1 MTPHDP
7 PRAADALAQ
16 RLAEA
21 GCRRAFGMPGGE
33 VLTIL
38 DALKGAGIDFHLI
51 AHENAGGFMAEGGH
65 HMDGAPGVLVAT
77 VGPGALNAVNTVAN
91 AWQERVPLIVLT
103 GCVDAD
109 AAETYTHQVLDHRAV
124 FAPVTKATFTLSA
137 AEADTIADKAVAAA
151 TEGRPGPVLIDVPI
165 AVADAPAGPAR
176 RRRVPA
182 GPVAPAGP
190 DLDRARAMLDAA
202 ERPIIVAGLDLLND
216 GAADDLARAATRLG
230 WPVVTSYKA
239 KGVLSEHN
247 ALSLGGA
254 GLSPRADKVLVPLL
268 QSADTILL
276 AGYDPIEMRPGWREI
291 WDPAR
296 QNVVEIA
303 AAPNDHYM
311 HQATLSFTCD
321 TGAGLRALTD
331 GLAARPVWADGAI
344 EAARA
349 ALDRAFPEDEDWGPA
364 AVIAECR
371 AALPPGTIAT
381 VDSGA
386 HRILLSQM
394 WRCEAPRRLL
404 QSSGLCTMVCA
415 LPLAMG
421 AKIAAPERTVVAFT
435 GDGGLLM
442 GAGELATLAETGLP
456 VIVVVFVDASLALI
470 ELKQRQRQLANS
482 GVDFARH
489 DFVAVARAFGGA
501 GHRVDSRA
509 ALRAALAEARTHDG
523 FTLIAADIER
533 GAYDGRI

>member
-38 DALKGAGIDFHLI
+38 DALKGAGIAFHLV

-103 GCVDAD
+103 GCVDAE

-137 AEADTIADKAVAAA
+137 DEADTIADKAVAAA

-202 ERPIIVAGLDLLND
+202 ERPVIVAGLDLLND
-216 GAADDLARAATRLG
+216 GAADDLARAAARLG

-291 WDPAR
+291 WDPSR

-303 AAPNDHYM
+303 AAPNHHYM

-331 GLAARPVWADGAI
+331 GLAAKPVWADGAI
-344 EAARA
+344 EDART

-404 QSSGLCTMVCA
+404 QSSGLCTMGCA

-489 DFVAVARAFGGA
+489 DFAAVARAFGGA
-501 GHRVDSRA
+501 GHRVGSRA